1 MAVND
6 TRSMN
11 NDLALGAKDGK
22 FKNTTPDRGGDLDP
36 TDASVRAMELQA
48 QYGLVE
54 RTPLA
59 NAPEAHLHR

>member
-1 MAVND
+1 MAVNE

-11 NDLALGAKDGK
+11 NDLSLGAKDGK
-22 FKNTTPDRGGDLDP
+22 FKSLTPNRGGDVDP
-36 TDASVRAMELQA
+36 TDATIRQMEVQA

-59 NAPEAHLHR
+59 NAPEAHLHK

>member
-1 MAVND
+1 
-6 TRSMN
+6 MN
-11 NDLALGAKDGK
+11 IDLALGAKDGK
-22 FKNTTPDRGGDLDP
+22 FKSTTPDRGGDVDP

-59 NAPEAHLHR
+59 NAPEAHLHK